1 MSIIISIIS
10 SIINLFPFRLVSF
23 QVIRTKLHPVEI
35 KLVVMEQTMIWLLES
50 NRDDPTTVA
59 LLKGRYRQAEEPVTK
74 LVAKVTSREVKLNDI
89 VMIVLSPESNLG
101 RVEKKLN
108 EFERELAAVEPVSA
122 KYDIAMAVQEQ
133 HKVMQR
139 GNEQNILFCD
149 FSFGGSVV

>member
-1 MSIIISIIS
+1 
-10 SIINLFPFRLVSF
+10 
-23 QVIRTKLHPVEI
+23 
-35 KLVVMEQTMIWLLES
+35 MIWLLES

-89 VMIVLSPESNLG
+89 VMVVLSPESNLG

-133 HKVMQR
+133 HKVMER
-139 GNEQNILFCD
+139 RNEQNFLFYD